1 MEQKNQNL
9 KKYGKMSTRFI
20 FVMTVVLAVFFT
32 ALETFIIENVKKESL
47 QTYSEFCT
55 QLASSTAEN
64 ITYWINAL
72 TKNLDVY
79 TKDDI
84 NKDGNV
90 SEIAN
95 WIKSNK
101 TLVASEFGYTGF
113 CDKDGKM
120 YTSLGKVTDIHDRPF
135 FKAIMTDLNQTNID
149 NPVVSRTTGDNL
161 FHITKAAYDKNGKLF
176 GCYVGTVSLA
186 TLQRLTDK
194 VKVGIEGYAFVVG
207 GVGTLIAHKDKTF
220 IMQNQLQATDEQSGV
235 IGLNAVGHEMINH
248 KTGIGTIKELK
259 TGVVSYVYYVPI
271 NNTPWSL
278 GLTVPKSQ
286 IMHSAYTLRNFIIVI
301 SGMVALLIVIVCGF
315 FISKSL
321 MPLGFVGKTINSIAD
336 GDADLTQKLRISSK
350 NEIAELVNGFNRFV
364 EKLHSIISRIKNSKD
379 DLGSVDGELQS
390 SIADTASSITQILA
404 NIESVTKQ
412 VEGQA
417 ASVEETAG
425 AVHEIAQNIESL
437 EHMIQTQASG
447 VSQAGAA
454 VEQMIGNINAVDGSM
469 TKMAGAFSDLEQNT
483 EQGIAHQKSVNER
496 IQQIEDQSAMLQ
508 DANKAIS
515 AIASQTNLLAM
526 NAAIEAAHAGDA
538 GRGFSVVA
546 DEIRKLSET
555 STNQSKTIGAE
566 LKKIRASIAEVVE
579 NSNET
584 TTLFNSVSFHIS
596 QTDELVQQIK
606 GAMQEQQS
614 GSKQI
619 TGALKMMMDS
629 TEEVRTA
636 SREMAEGNKAILDE
650 IKLLQEAT
658 VAIKESMAEMSAGA
672 KGINETSSHLT
683 DISHKMET
691 SIKSIGGEIDLF
703 KV

>member
-1 MEQKNQNL
+1 MEQQNQNFI
-9 KKYGKMSTRFI
+9 KYGKMSTRFI
-20 FVMTVVLAVFFT
+20 LVMSVVLTVFF
-32 ALETFIIENVKKESL
+32 AGLETFIIENLKKESL

-84 NKDGNV
+84 NKEGTV
-90 SEIAN
+90 SEIAD
-95 WIKSNK
+95 WIKTDK

-113 CDKDGKM
+113 CDKDGNM

-135 FKAIMTDLNQTNID
+135 FKAVMNDLNQVNID
-149 NPVVSRTTGDNL
+149 NPVVSRTTGENL

-194 VKVGIEGYAFVVG
+194 VKVGKEGYAYVVAG
-207 GVGTLIAHKDKTF
+207 DGTLIAHKDKTF

-286 IMHSAYTLRNFIIVI
+286 IMHSAYTLRNLIIVI
-301 SGMVALLIVIVCGF
+301 SSIVAFLLLVISGF

-321 MPLGFVGKTINSIAD
+321 KPLGFVGKTINSIAD
-336 GDADLTQKLRISSK
+336 GDADLTQKLRISRK

-404 NIESVTKQ
+404 NIES
-412 VEGQA
+412 
-417 ASVEETAG
+417 
-425 AVHEIAQNIESL
+425 L

-483 EQGIAHQKSVNER
+483 EQGIARQKSVNER
-496 IQQIEDQSAMLQ
+496 IQQIEEQSAMLQ

-526 NAAIEAAHAGDA
+526 NAAIEAAHAGEA

-555 STNQSKTIGAE
+555 SSGQSKTIGAE
-566 LKKIRASIAEVVE
+566 LKKIRASIAEVVQD
-579 NSNET
+579 SNDT
-584 TTLFNSVSFHIS
+584 TTLFNSVSTHIN

-606 GAMQEQQS
+606 GAMQEQQT

-619 TGALKMMMDS
+619 TDALKIMMDS

-636 SREMAEGNKAILDE
+636 SKEMSQGNKAILEE
-650 IKLLQEAT
+650 IKLLQNAT
-658 VAIKESMAEMSAGA
+658 MTIKDSMAEMSTGA
-672 KGINETSSHLT
+672 KGISSTSSHLT
-683 DISHKMET
+683 EISKKMEN
-691 SIKSIGGEIDLF
+691 SIKQIGSEIDLF